1 MKKNKITKVNNEF
14 NIDDTAMNN
23 QFAIID
29 DISNGVN
36 KVDVDINNQLVVDI
50 INEKTS
56 GTGTMIKP
64 FYILSDKAYDSG
76 LPYTGMYYCGL
87 SDSIMKM
94 NNIIGDV
101 VVSDYLKY
109 PILKAIKTTISL
121 IQNEFESISDNTIEA
136 IKEFG
141 YDCTE
146 RIIQDFH
153 SMIDIPTIFKYL
165 IDKIGYEYL
174 NDLYKGSFTDPDQN
188 SKFMNLV
195 MIYADP
201 FVLAFANTATARLA
215 DYIFDGLYS
224 TLLGELDSTDFE
236 IVCEYIKPAILLF
249 RDDTINITHRLIFVL
264 IKHRSMQNPMQ
275 IAEDAKVLTEK

>member
-109 PILKAIKTTISL
+109 PILEAIKTTISL

-136 IKEFG
+136 IK
-141 YDCTE
+141 
-146 RIIQDFH
+146 
-153 SMIDIPTIFKYL
+153 
-165 IDKIGYEYL
+165 
-174 NDLYKGSFTDPDQN
+174 
-188 SKFMNLV
+188 
-195 MIYADP
+195 
-201 FVLAFANTATARLA
+201 
-215 DYIFDGLYS
+215 
-224 TLLGELDSTDFE
+224 
-236 IVCEYIKPAILLF
+236 
-249 RDDTINITHRLIFVL
+249 
-264 IKHRSMQNPMQ
+264 
-275 IAEDAKVLTEK
+275 